1 MAQLNITLNQP
12 LRGAQRRTL
21 DSSFKSAGAQT
32 WMQWH
37 PLHK

>member
-1 MAQLNITLNQP
+1 MAQLNITLNQ
-12 LRGAQRRTL
+12 RTL

-37 PLHK
+37 PLHN